1 MVKTARLTP
10 PIDILVNMNTGEII
24 TKGTTGIA
32 GSVVAVLS
40 PYQEHM
46 EWAIQVL
53 GGLLGIAVAV
63 VSLYHLLRNK
73 NKK

>member
-1 MVKTARLTP
+1 
-10 PIDILVNMNTGEII
+10 MNTGEILVR
-24 TKGTTGIA
+24 GTTGLA
-32 GSVVAVLS
+32 GSTLAVLS

-46 EWAIQVL
+46 EWAIQIL

-63 VSLYHLLRNK
+63 VSLYHLLKNK

>member
-1 MVKTARLTP
+1 
-10 PIDILVNMNTGEII
+10 MNTGEII

-32 GSVVAVLS
+32 GSVLAVLS

-46 EWAIQVL
+46 EWAMLGVGIQVL

-63 VSLYHLLRNK
+63 VSLYHLLKNK